1 MFDLA
6 YFNEIAVHVL
16 PKLLAGFLMMLVY
29 IHLSGKG
36 ALAPISA
43 IDQVGNV
50 ALGAI
55 IGGTLF
61 NMNESVFGLIAVV
74 GFWAGLLLL
83 LRYFTNRHMSMK
95 NLVDGE
101 SIRLM
106 QNGRVVTSNFGRA
119 GLSVRDF
126 IMLLHQR
133 GYRNLDELSNVWYEY
148 NGQLTVVKKGDES
161 TATVVIES
169 GEINRHNLERI
180 DRSEAWLQKELKKR
194 KVDLGQVFCAE
205 WHDGRLW
212 LYPFEETPGEAD
224 VRLSRR
230 E

>member
-1 MFDLA
+1 MFDFA

-133 GYRNLDELSNVWYEY
+133 GYRNLDELNNVWYEY

-194 KVDLGQVFCAE
+194 KVELGQVFCAE

-212 LYPFEETPGEAD
+212 LYPFEETPEEAD